1 MGWLFIFLY
10 LLYVWLNKTGKRG
23 QNKAVMATLA
33 LSILLWGSSPGGAQ
47 CSQLQQLVIGSQLR
61 NVEMECRDPQF
72 WLNTLFPSYNE
83 YLHNIHIYISLLNCE
98 SYFEQQQQQLSLMI

>member
-61 NVEMECRDPQF
+61 NVESVEI
-72 WLNTLFPSYNE
+72 LNFDSIPCILAMMNM
-83 YLHNIHIYISLLNCE
+83 NIY
-98 SYFEQQQQQLSLMI
+98 